1 MPYFLGSSFK
11 FSTYSLKQILCQ
23 SGEKQNLIFVTFL
36 ADPDQLKEK
45 VKDLETQLKT
55 SDLEKQHLKVILSN
69 YNITNVLWK
78 LLKTFMNTTF
88 ES

>member
-1 MPYFLGSSFK
+1 MPYFLGRGLVFYLFSKRNPLSEWGKWNLTFK
-11 FSTYSLKQILCQ
+11 
-23 SGEKQNLIFVTFL
+23 TFL

-69 YNITNVLWK
+69 YIMFCENRC
-78 LLKTFMNTTF
+78 
-88 ES
+88 